1 MIKHIEE
8 FRENRA
14 FKNGFA
20 DWSSVLH
27 DKDPFQDGKANQR
40 IGFYI
45 NSLILNMDNGSTKEE
60 ALGIANRMYSQRF
73 GSDKV
78 RSVFR
83 TDGNVLK
90 S

>member
-1 MIKHIEE
+1 MEE

-20 DWSSVLH
+20 DWSSILH

-45 NSLILNMDNGSTKEE
+45 NSLILNMDNGLTKEE
-60 ALGIANRMYSQRF
+60 AMQVANKMYSQKYGR
-73 GSDKV
+73 DKV
-78 RSVFR
+78 TSVCR